1 MANTESKDLI
11 VSSTAFDDGANIP
24 TKYTCEGEDINPPLQ
39 IENIPQG
46 TKTLALIMEDPDAP
60 GGTFDHWLA
69 WNIPP
74 ENAIEENRTT
84 GISGTNSAKK
94 TGYYGP
100 CPPSGIH
107 RYFFYLFALDDSLNL
122 KEGASKQEL
131 KYEMQKHVLAI
142 GVLMERYEKWN
153 K

>member
-94 TGYYGP
+94 TGYKGLAHLREFI
-100 CPPSGIH
+100 GIFSICL
-107 RYFFYLFALDDSLNL
+107 RW
-122 KEGASKQEL
+122 
-131 KYEMQKHVLAI
+131 MIVLI
-142 GVLMERYEKWN
+142 
-153 K
+153 